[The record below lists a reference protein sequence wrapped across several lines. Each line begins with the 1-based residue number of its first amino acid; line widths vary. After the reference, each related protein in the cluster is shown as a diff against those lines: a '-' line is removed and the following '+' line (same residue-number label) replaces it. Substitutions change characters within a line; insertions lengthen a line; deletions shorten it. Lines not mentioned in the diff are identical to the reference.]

1 MVNVPML
8 TPKHPASVWALAVLV
23 AAAAAAGCEKVP
35 LLAPTG
41 STITLTSSTPV
52 LSANGRAQIVAQVI
66 EAAGTPPHS
75 GTHITFTTSL
85 GAVQPADAE
94 TDVTGRAIVT
104 FLAGNNNGTAI
115 ITASSGAAT
124 TGTNNAVRIAVGSAA
139 VGRVAV
145 TANPSTVPAIGGS
158 SAITATVLD
167 VNGNPLALTPVQF
180 STTAGSLSAA
190 IVSTDTNGIASAVLV
205 TSQQATVTASVGAQA
220 PPSTGGGGSS
230 SSASSAPAP
239 TTPSSSGT
247 ASGSVTVV
255 VTNAP
260 SLVITPPTTPPSVG
274 LPAAFT
280 FAVTAATS
288 NGSAVRD
295 LTVDWGDGQS
305 QSLGAVTGNAVVSH
319 VYNRTGTFNVAGT
332 VTDAAGNRQTV
343 STAVSVISPPTPTV
357 IVTPSPQ
364 SAPGGSTITFTI
376 DIRAPSG
383 ISIQNVTIDWGD
395 GQTQTLGGASGTI
408 TLTHTY
414 AAGVHTYPV
423 TVTVTDSTGTRTS
436 GSTIVSIT
444 T

>member
-8 TPKHPASVWALAVLV
+8 TLKHPASLWALAVLV
-23 AAAAAAGCEKVP
+23 AVAAAATGCEKVP

-94 TDVTGRAIVT
+94 TDVNGRAIVT

-124 TGTNNAVRIAVGSAA
+124 TGTNNGIRIAVGSAA

-167 VNGNPLALTPVQF
+167 VNGNPLASTPVQF
-180 STTAGSLSAA
+180 STTAGTLSAA
-190 IVSTDTNGIASAVLV
+190 IVSTDTNGIASAVLI

-220 PPSTGGGGSS
+220 PPSTGGGSS
-230 SSASSAPAP
+230 SSASSAPTP

-260 SLVITPPTTPPSVG
+260 TLVITPPTTPPSVG
-274 LPAAFT
+274 LPASFT
-280 FAVTAATS
+280 FAVTAATA
-288 NGSAVRD
+288 NGSAIRD
-295 LTVDWGDGQS
+295 LTVDWGDGTT

-319 VYNRTGTFNVAGT
+319 VFRRVGTFVVSGT
-332 VTDAAGNRQTV
+332 VTDAMGNRNTTSTTTTV
-343 STAVSVISPPTPTV
+343 IPVPRPTV
-357 IVTPSPQ
+357 IVTPTPPNPRVNESVTFAIQVTAPAGIGIQ
-364 SAPGGSTITFTI
+364 STRIEF
-376 DIRAPSG
+376 
-383 ISIQNVTIDWGD
+383 GD
-395 GQTQTLGGASGTI
+395 GQSSDLGGASSASVPHSYQTVG
-408 TLTHTY
+408 
-414 AAGVHTYPV
+414 AKAV
-423 TVTVTDSTGTRTS
+423 TVRVVDTTGQETLGTTSVNVTP
-436 GSTIVSIT
+436 
-444 T
+444 